1 MVPPLWLKAIC
12 CHTRFLMVNTLDNT
26 KMRGCG
32 EMRAVVKEENFGWL
46 ISECNPIPGLPLG
59 GGRE

>member
-1 MVPPLWLKAIC
+1 VAESNLLSHP
-12 CHTRFLMVNTLDNT
+12 FFDGEYLDNT

-59 GGRE
+59 RGRE